1 MHPKIGWSMPFS
13 IITRLMAISV
23 PVLIIL
29 QIISIILLFFST
41 DDASRFN
48 AFETILKFGASYL
61 LILASFPFWAIFLA
75 CSIPGPKP
83 EKFGEGH
90 LRVKTSLV
98 MLAAAMLTTGA
109 IVRTYAF
116 FNPRAPDNDDV
127 LYSKPIFYTTQFTLE
142 ILVVAAYAIF
152 RFDLL
157 FHIPN
162 GSSKPGDYSKNIFGD
177 TERDQLITRENIETR
192 IAACGVPHQIL
203 AASYTKS
210 TVDPRTGEPVY
221 AVFFPQGDSQAL
233 NKPDP
238 EELEIEAKLP
248 PRPARR
254 VSRRETLVEYV
265 QQRRPSTME
274 GTQPS
279 YYDFATESDQSLRRL
294 STLPSRNVAPQF
306 IFTRPR
312 RPPEPPQR

>member
-13 IITRLMAISV
+13 IIIRLMAISV

-75 CSIPGPKP
+75 CSIPGPRP

-142 ILVVAAYAIF
+142 ILVVAAYAIV

-210 TVDPRTGEPVY
+210 TVDPRTDEPVY
-221 AVFFPQGDSQAL
+221 AAFFPQAEAL

-238 EELEIEAKLP
+238 GEIGNEAKLP

-254 VSRRETLVEYV
+254 VSRRDTIVEYV

-279 YYDFATESDQSLRRL
+279 YYDFATEGDQSLRRL

-312 RPPEPPQR
+312 KPPEPPQ

>member
-41 DDASRFN
+41 NDASRFN

-61 LILASFPFWAIFLA
+61 LILSSFPFWTIFLA

-127 LYSKPIFYTTQFTLE
+127 LYSKPVFYTTQFTLE
-142 ILVVAAYAIF
+142 IMVVAAYAIF

-162 GSSKPGDYSKNIFGD
+162 GSSKAGDYSKNMFGD
-177 TERDQLITRENIETR
+177 TEKDQLITRESIETR
-192 IAACGVPHQIL
+192 IAAWGVPHQIL
-203 AASYTKS
+203 AASYSKS
-210 TVDPRTGEPVY
+210 TAQSRPDEPVY
-221 AVFFPQGDSQAL
+221 AVFFPETESL
-233 NKPDP
+233 NKPTP
-238 EELEIEAKLP
+238 EETEVEAKLP

-254 VSRRETLVEYV
+254 VSRRETLIDYV
-265 QQRRPSTME
+265 QQRRPSAME

-279 YYDFATESDQSLRRL
+279 YYDFAAEGDPNLPRRL
-294 STLPSRNVAPQF
+294 SIPPSRNVAPQF

-312 RPPEPPQR
+312 KSPEPPR